1 MRRRTSDDRDAPV
14 AGRRPRGDGL
24 AVIPDTIPTSPSGR
38 AARTANVTAGRPSPL
53 ARRQETRAMH
63 LQPPRHERPTPIS
76 RHHRYEERSV
86 MTYQPLTYLTAEA
99 RRQQMMAEAEMARS
113 VAQAQPA
120 RTARPAAIVAAVRRQ
135 IGTAL
140 VQTGER
146 LQGAGTAPELEVELD
161 TNPSGGVLRLAR

>member
-1 MRRRTSDDRDAPV
+1 
-14 AGRRPRGDGL
+14 
-24 AVIPDTIPTSPSGR
+24 
-38 AARTANVTAGRPSPL
+38 
-53 ARRQETRAMH
+53 
-63 LQPPRHERPTPIS
+63 
-76 RHHRYEERSV
+76 